1 MAPPRRQL
9 DLRAAAAAI
18 AATDPA
24 SLTMAGV
31 ARSLGLAKP
40 TLYRLA
46 GSRDELVAACVEAEA
61 ERLHERLHRAFADDV
76 PAAAALRAVTEFA
89 DDSPGGFELLF
100 GRRHPEARPALRR
113 LEDRLADLIRRA
125 TPDDPPARPDLSAA
139 ALLGASAGV
148 AARLAGGA

>member
-9 DLRAAAAAI
+9 DLKAAAAAV
-18 AATDPA
+18 AAVDPA
-24 SLTMAGV
+24 LLSMDGV

-61 ERLHERLHRAFADDV
+61 ERLHERLHHAFAEDV
-76 PAAAALRAVTEFA
+76 PAAATLRAMRDFA

-113 LEDRLADLIRRA
+113 LE
-125 TPDDPPARPDLSAA
+125 
-139 ALLGASAGV
+139 ASV
-148 AARLAGGA
+148 FR